1 MVGRRVAGE
10 QVTAVSE
17 LKVTEV
23 CRVSCA
29 TQRSIYTRS
38 WCPKTVSN
46 SELAKRKG
54 TTLLLK
60 GWPSRSKSTVWWWSK
75 AVYFISLVARAAF
88 PRAY

>member
-1 MVGRRVAGE
+1 MAGE

-23 CRVSCA
+23 CRVSYA

-38 WCPKTVSN
+38 WCKTVSN

-60 GWPSRSKSTVWWWSK
+60 G
-75 AVYFISLVARAAF
+75 
-88 PRAY
+88 

>member
-1 MVGRRVAGE
+1 VAGE

-29 TQRSIYTRS
+29 TQRSIYTRD
-38 WCPKTVSN
+38 WWPKTVCN
-46 SELAKRKG
+46 SELAKRKA

-60 GWPSRSKSTVWWWSK
+60 GSPARSKSTVRWWSK
-75 AVYFISLVARAAF
+75 AVNFISLLARASF
-88 PRAY
+88 PRA

>member
-1 MVGRRVAGE
+1 VAGE

-29 TQRSIYTRS
+29 TQRSIYRRS
-38 WCPKTVSN
+38 WCPKTISN
-46 SELAKRKG
+46 SELARRKG

-60 GWPSRSKSTVWWWSK
+60 G
-75 AVYFISLVARAAF
+75 
-88 PRAY
+88 